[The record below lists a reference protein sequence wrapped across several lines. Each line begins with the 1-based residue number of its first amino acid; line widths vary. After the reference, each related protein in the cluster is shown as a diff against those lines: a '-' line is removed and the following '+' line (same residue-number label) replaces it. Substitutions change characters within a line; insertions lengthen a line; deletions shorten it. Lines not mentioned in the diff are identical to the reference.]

1 MFEGDMSN
9 PSTAI
14 SKLLMSN
21 SEFILIGLTGRTGSG
36 CTTTAKLLQSKNL
49 SFPDTELVENIY
61 NGLNSIRYSII
72 KNYSKIHWKN
82 FDIITISNL
91 LTLYALDSGKDKF
104 INFIKYVIGNYNN
117 ITLKEASLEEIS
129 NVFSTAKNDS
139 ELRADFFKILKPEQQ
154 GNCLDLKFDHHDFLI
169 VIKKYSLMLKNAL
182 NSISNG
188 LYIKVYQE
196 IGNSIRKVGKLTE
209 TYADDDFKTEN
220 IFVIPNLINTIVKII
235 RNNNYNSGT
244 VSRIAIDTLR
254 NPYEVKF
261 FRDRFSAFHLVSI
274 NTNDDDRQSYLRKYR
289 QFSDKEINELD
300 SKESGRNVSEV
311 DGYQYFTSQ
320 NVKKCIELSDIHF
333 YNPKHEPDNNNALKS
348 QIAWYIGLMLHPGL
362 ITPTTME
369 RTMQVAYAAKLN
381 SGCISRQ
388 VGAVVLDEENSI
400 KSVGWNDVPKGQLP
414 CSLRSLE
421 GLEND
426 FQGKKYSP
434 FERSNAIFRKKAKQI
449 LDILSADEYE
459 EAMRGLNK
467 SYCFKDI
474 KNFSS
479 HENNQVHT
487 RSLHAEENAFLQIS
501 KYGGTGVKNGSLY
514 TTASPCELC
523 AKKAYQLGIKE
534 IVFIDPYPGIA
545 KEHILE
551 SGEHPPK
558 LTQFRG
564 AIGRA
569 YHKLYEPVMPY
580 KDELVY
586 STCGKN
592 KYEQTPD

>member
-1 MFEGDMSN
+1 MSN

>member
-1 MFEGDMSN
+1 M
-9 PSTAI
+9 
-14 SKLLMSN
+14 
-21 SEFILIGLTGRTGSG
+21 
-36 CTTTAKLLQSKNL
+36 
-49 SFPDTELVENIY
+49 
-61 NGLNSIRYSII
+61 
-72 KNYSKIHWKN
+72 
-82 FDIITISNL
+82 
-91 LTLYALDSGKDKF
+91 
-104 INFIKYVIGNYNN
+104 
-117 ITLKEASLEEIS
+117 
-129 NVFSTAKNDS
+129 
-139 ELRADFFKILKPEQQ
+139 
-154 GNCLDLKFDHHDFLI
+154 
-169 VIKKYSLMLKNAL
+169 
-182 NSISNG
+182 
-188 LYIKVYQE
+188 
-196 IGNSIRKVGKLTE
+196 
-209 TYADDDFKTEN
+209 
-220 IFVIPNLINTIVKII
+220 
-235 RNNNYNSGT
+235 
-244 VSRIAIDTLR
+244 
-254 NPYEVKF
+254 
-261 FRDRFSAFHLVSI
+261 
-274 NTNDDDRQSYLRKYR
+274 
-289 QFSDKEINELD
+289 
-300 SKESGRNVSEV
+300 
-311 DGYQYFTSQ
+311 
-320 NVKKCIELSDIHF
+320 
-333 YNPKHEPDNNNALKS
+333 
-348 QIAWYIGLMLHPGL
+348 
-362 ITPTTME
+362 
-369 RTMQVAYAAKLN
+369 
-381 SGCISRQ
+381 
-388 VGAVVLDEENSI
+388 
-400 KSVGWNDVPKGQLP
+400 
-414 CSLRSLE
+414 
-421 GLEND
+421 END

>member
-1 MFEGDMSN
+1 MSN

-104 INFIKYVIGNYNN
+104 INFIKYVIENHNN
-117 ITLKEASLEEIS
+117 IILKEASLEEIS
-129 NVFSTAKNDS
+129 NIFSTAKNDP
-139 ELRADFFKILKPEQQ
+139 ELRANFFKILKPEQQ

-169 VIKKYSLMLKNAL
+169 KIKKYSLMFKNAL
-182 NSISNG
+182 NSITNG

-220 IFVIPNLINTIVKII
+220 IFVIPNLINTIIKII
-235 RNNNYNSGT
+235 RNNNYNSST

-300 SKESGRNVSEV
+300 SKESGKNVNKV
-311 DGYQYFTSQ
+311 DDYQYFTSQ

-434 FERSNAIFRKKAKQI
+434 FERNNATFRKKAKQI

>member
-1 MFEGDMSN
+1 MSN

-209 TYADDDFKTEN
+209 TYSDDDFKTEN

-300 SKESGRNVSEV
+300 SKESGRNVSKI

>member
-1 MFEGDMSN
+1 MSN

-104 INFIKYVIGNYNN
+104 INFIKYVIENHNN
-117 ITLKEASLEEIS
+117 IILKEASLEEIS
-129 NVFSTAKNDS
+129 NIFSTAKNDP
-139 ELRADFFKILKPEQQ
+139 ELRANFFKILKPEQQ

-169 VIKKYSLMLKNAL
+169 KIKKYSLMFKNAL
-182 NSISNG
+182 NSITNG

-196 IGNSIRKVGKLTE
+196 IGNSIRKVGKLAE

-220 IFVIPNLINTIVKII
+220 IFVIPNLINTIIKII
-235 RNNNYNSGT
+235 RNNNYNSST

-300 SKESGRNVSEV
+300 SKESGKNVNKV
-311 DGYQYFTSQ
+311 DDYQYFTSQ

-434 FERSNAIFRKKAKQI
+434 FERNNATFRKKAKQI

>member
-1 MFEGDMSN
+1 
-9 PSTAI
+9 
-14 SKLLMSN
+14 MSN

-36 CTTTAKLLQSKNL
+36 CTTTAKLLGTKIL
-49 SFPDTELVENIY
+49 TFPESNLVENIY
-61 NGLNSIRYSII
+61 SGLNSIRYKII
-72 KNYSKIHWKN
+72 KNYTKNHWID
-82 FDIITISNL
+82 FDVITISNL
-91 LTLYALDSGKDKF
+91 LTLYALKTGKDNFIGFVKQIISSDKKPTLQNSNF
-104 INFIKYVIGNYNN
+104 EQISQIFSDCRNDINFKQDFLKLLERDCQENYRTIKIEHN
-117 ITLKEASLEEIS
+117 E
-129 NVFSTAKNDS
+129 
-139 ELRADFFKILKPEQQ
+139 FFKILKEYSI
-154 GNCLDLKFDHHDFLI
+154 KF
-169 VIKKYSLMLKNAL
+169 KESLNKIN
-182 NSISNG
+182 NG

-196 IGNSIRKVGKLTE
+196 IGNSIRKIGKIDGA
-209 TYADDDFKTEN
+209 YADKELDTEN
-220 IFVIPNLINTIVKII
+220 IFIIPELINTLVKII
-235 RNNNYNSGT
+235 KLNNNAENKLT
-244 VSRIAIDTLR
+244 RIAIDTLR

-261 FRDRFSAFHLVSI
+261 FRDRYSAFHLISI
-274 NTNDDDRQSYLRKYR
+274 NTNDEDRQAYLRKHR
-289 QFSDKEINELD
+289 QFSDSEID
-300 SKESGRNVSEV
+300 DIDKKESGKLIKSTT
-311 DGYQYFTSQ
+311 DDYHYFTSQ

-369 RTMQVAYAAKLN
+369 RTMQIAYAAKLN

-388 VGAVVLDEENSI
+388 VGAVVLDSENSI

-414 CSLRSLE
+414 CSLRSLD

-426 FQGKKYSP
+426 FQKKKYSP
-434 FERSNAIFRKKAKQI
+434 FERNNTDFREKAKHLFEI
-449 LDILSADEYE
+449 FSSEEYDG
-459 EAMRGLNK
+459 AMKGLNK

-474 KNFSS
+474 KNISS
-479 HENNQVHT
+479 EKKENNQVHT

-501 KYGGTGVKNGSLY
+501 KYGGTGVQHGSLY

-551 SGEHPPK
+551 SGENPPK

-569 YHKLYEPVMPY
+569 YHKLYEPIMPY
-580 KDELVY
+580 KDELIY
-586 STCGKN
+586 STCGKAE
-592 KYEQTPD
+592 YEKKIN